1 MIKSAVT
8 ITLVGQLQ
16 TGPWIYWHDLEG
28 NISRAAALGFDAI
41 ELFTPAADSI
51 PIDQLRDLLAQYNI
65 TLAAV
70 GTGAGKVIHGL
81 SLTDPDPSVRNHA
94 VAFIESMM
102 RFGAAFGAPAI
113 IGSIQGSV
121 APGIERQEV
130 LSWLAVGL
138 TRLNN
143 LAGQLGVK
151 LIYEPLNRYE
161 TNLFNTLADG
171 AAFLERH
178 QLGHT
183 RLLADCFHMNIEE
196 DDLAVSISQHI
207 PHIGHVHF
215 ADSNRKPVG
224 YGHTYFTP
232 IAEALIKG
240 GYSGYVSA
248 EALPWPDSDQAAA
261 QTIQSFQQYFRQP
274 KL

>member
-8 ITLVGQLQ
+8 IALVPQIKK
-16 TGPWIYWHDLEG
+16 GPWIFWDDLEK
-28 NISRAAALGFDAI
+28 SMQQAAVLGFDAI
-41 ELFTPAADSI
+41 ELFTPDAGSI
-51 PIDQLRDLLAQYNI
+51 EPDRLLSLLSQYGLS
-65 TLAAV
+65 LAAA
-70 GTGAGKVIHGL
+70 GTGAGKVVHGL
-81 SLTDPDPSVRNHA
+81 TLTDPDEGVRKKA
-94 VAFIESMM
+94 VEFISNMM
-102 RFGAAFGAPAI
+102 TFSASFGAPAI
-113 IGSIQGSV
+113 IGSMQGSV

-138 TRLNN
+138 DRLNN

-215 ADSNRKPVG
+215 ADSNRKSVG
-224 YGHTYFTP
+224 LGHTNFTP